1 MSCSV
6 AQIIVPSCVEDD
18 VPNAQ
23 LEKINKGKELKAF
36 TFKVADNK

>member
-6 AQIIVPSCVEDD
+6 AQIIVPSCVGDD
-18 VPNAQ
+18 EETQKKNIEAQ
-23 LEKINKGKELKAF
+23 KEENTF

>member
-6 AQIIVPSCVEDD
+6 AQIIVPSCVGDD
-18 VPNAQ
+18 EETQKKN
-23 LEKINKGKELKAF
+23 IDKGKELKAF